1 MTVIL
6 AQTDEAVP
14 MDTEAQMKEVAASLK
29 EEGDEGSK
37 EGAPSSSG
45 QDEVMVRHNCCFLVD
60 LLLSS

>member
-1 MTVIL
+1 MSAL

-29 EEGDEGSK
+29 EEGDEQSR

-45 QDEVMVRHNCCFLVD
+45 QDEVMVRHKC
-60 LLLSS
+60 LLCG